1 MLRTLSLV
9 ALLTLTAPLAAA
21 ESADV
26 KKSEWNGFERLDFV
40 IEGRKALLI
49 VPPQADVGR
58 PWIWRTEFFGHEPQA
73 DIALVGKGFHIAYV
87 DVQNLYGAPKA
98 LDAMDK
104 FYDYVTRE
112 YKLMPRVALE
122 GFSRGGLFALNWAAR
137 HPTRVTCLYNDA
149 PVCDFKSWPGGKG
162 KGKGSPGDWKRC
174 LEAYG
179 LTEDEAL
186 AYNLN
191 PVDNLAPLALH
202 KVPLLHVCGDAD
214 DVVPFEENTKLLET
228 RYKALGGPITVIA
241 KPGIGHHPHSLKDPK
256 PIVDFVY
263 NHTAALDKAPARP
276 APASSTEAA
285 PTSPAASTASV
296 SHRVLGSD
304 NGRVAILAADG
315 TTVEWEYKN
324 GHQAHDL
331 QVLANGNILLPLSP
345 TKIVELTPAKEI
357 VWQYEAKAKDGYTGR
372 VEVHAFQRLAD
383 GRTMVAESGNGR
395 IVEVDAAG
403 KIVFEMP
410 LTRDRPNAHKDT
422 RLVRKLASGNYLV
435 CHEADGAVREYEPSG
450 KVVWTYKLN
459 LAGRP
464 KSGGHGPEGHGTDVY
479 GAVRLT
485 NGNTLIAC
493 GNGNRV
499 IEVTPE
505 GKTTW
510 SIEQDEL
517 PGIKLAWVT
526 TLHVLPTGN
535 VIVGN
540 CHAGK
545 DAPQLFEVTREKKVV
560 WQLKNF
566 KTFGNGWASSHV
578 LDLPEGT
585 IR

>member
-1 MLRTLSLV
+1 MIRTLTFAAIFLV
-9 ALLTLTAPLAAA
+9 LATPLAAA
-21 ESADV
+21 EPADI
-26 KKSEWNGFERLDFV
+26 KKSQWQGFERLDFTV
-40 IEGRKALLI
+40 DGRAAILI
-49 VPPQADVGR
+49 VPPKADVGK

-73 DIALVGKGFHIAYV
+73 DIALVHKGFHVAYV

-104 FYDYVTRE
+104 FYDHVVKTYG
-112 YKLMPRVALE
+112 LMPRVALE

-137 HPTRVTCLYNDA
+137 HPNRVTCLYNDA

-162 KGKGSPGDWKRC
+162 KGKGSAADWKRC

-179 LTEDEAL
+179 LTEAEAL
-186 AYNLN
+186 AYKLN
-191 PVDNLAPLALH
+191 PVDNLAPLAKH

-214 DVVPFEENTKLLET
+214 DVVPFEENTKLIET
-228 RYKALGGPITVIA
+228 RYKELGGPITVVV

-263 NHTAALDKAPARP
+263 NHTAVLDKAGAVPQSRAES
-276 APASSTEAA
+276 ASSVA
-285 PTSPAASTASV
+285 
-296 SHRVLGSD
+296 HRVVGSD
-304 NGRVAILAADG
+304 NGRIAILGRDG
-315 TTVEWEYKN
+315 TTVEWEIKN

-331 QVLANGNILLPLSP
+331 QVLPSGNILLPTSA
-345 TKIVELTPAKEI
+345 TKIVEMTAAKEI
-357 VWQYEAKAKDGYTGR
+357 VWQYEALPKVGYTGK
-372 VEVHAFQRLAD
+372 VEVHAFQRLGN

-395 IVEVDAAG
+395 IVEVDLHG
-403 KIVFEMP
+403 NIVFEMP
-410 LTRDRPNAHKDT
+410 LTLEKPNAHKDT
-422 RLVRKLASGNYLV
+422 RLARKLTNDNYLV

-450 KVVWTYKLN
+450 KVVWTYKLD
-459 LAGRP
+459 LAGWP

-485 NGNTLIAC
+485 NGNTMIAC

-505 GKTTW
+505 GKIVW
-510 SIEQDEL
+510 SIEHDEL
-517 PGIKLAWVT
+517 PGIRLAWVT
-526 TLHVLPTGN
+526 TLHVLPSGN

-560 WQLKNF
+560 WKLNNF
-566 KTFGNGWASSHV
+566 KTFGNGWASAHV
-578 LDLPEGT
+578 LDLPAGT

>member
-1 MLRTLSLV
+1 MIRTLSLT
-9 ALLTLTAPLAAA
+9 ALLFALTPSLAAA
-21 ESADV
+21 ESGDV
-26 KKSEWNGFERLDFV
+26 KKSQWNGFERLDFTV
-40 IEGRKALLI
+40 DGRASHLI
-49 VPPQADVGR
+49 VPPKADVGK

-73 DIALVGKGFHIAYV
+73 DIALIGKGFHVAYV
-87 DVQNLYGAPKA
+87 NVQNLYGAPQA

-104 FYDYVTRE
+104 FYEHVTRE
-112 YKLMPRVALE
+112 YGLMPKVALE

-137 HPTRVTCLYNDA
+137 HPERVACIYNDA

-162 KGKGSPGDWKRC
+162 KGKGSTGDWKRC

-179 LTEDEAL
+179 LTEAEAL
-186 AYNLN
+186 AYKLN
-191 PVDNLAPLALH
+191 PVDNLAPLAKH
-202 KVPLLHVCGDAD
+202 KVPLLHICGDAD
-214 DVVPFEENTKLLET
+214 DVVPLEENTKLIET
-228 RYKALGGPITVIA
+228 RYKALGGPITVIV

-263 NHTAALDKAPARP
+263 KHTAMPDKGALDKAGA
-276 APASSTEAA
+276 ASS
-285 PTSPAASTASV
+285 ASSV
-296 SHRVLGSD
+296 AHRVLGSD
-304 NGRVAILAADG
+304 NGRIAILGRDG
-315 TTVEWEYKN
+315 VTVEWEYKN

-331 QVLANGNILLPLSP
+331 QVLPSGNILFPTSA

-357 VWQYEAKAKDGYTGR
+357 VWQYEALPTAENKGR

-395 IVEVDAAG
+395 IVEVDASG
-403 KIVFEMP
+403 KVVFEMK
-410 LTRDRPNAHKDT
+410 LTRDKPNAHKDT

-450 KVVWTYKLN
+450 KVVWTYKLD

-505 GKTTW
+505 GKSVW

-526 TLHVLPTGN
+526 TLHVLPSGN

-545 DAPQLFEVTREKKVV
+545 DAPQLFEVTREKRVV
-560 WQLKNF
+560 WQLNNF
-566 KTFGNGWASSHV
+566 KTFGNGWASAHV
-578 LDLPEGT
+578 LDLPAEA

>member
-1 MLRTLSLV
+1 MISTFTLA
-9 ALLTLTAPLAAA
+9 ALLLTIAAPPPSDPPKAPKRL
-21 ESADV
+21 
-26 KKSEWNGFERLDFV
+26 EWNGFERLDFIV
-40 IEGRKALLI
+40 DGRAATLI
-49 VPPQADVGR
+49 VPPKADVGK

-73 DIALVGKGFHIAYV
+73 DIALVGKGFHVAYV
-87 DVQNLYGAPKA
+87 NVQNLYGAPKA

-104 FYDYVTRE
+104 FYEHVTRE
-112 YKLMPRVALE
+112 YGLMPKVALE

-137 HPTRVTCLYNDA
+137 HPERVACIYNDA

-162 KGKGSPGDWKRC
+162 KGKGSAGDWKRC

-179 LTEDEAL
+179 LTEAEAL
-186 AYNLN
+186 AYKLN
-191 PVDNLAPLALH
+191 PVDNLAPLVKH
-202 KVPLLHVCGDAD
+202 KIPLLHVCGDAD
-214 DVVPFEENTKLLET
+214 DVVPFEENTKLIET
-228 RYKALGGPITVIA
+228 RYKELGGPITVIV
-241 KPGIGHHPHSLKDPK
+241 KPGVGHHPHSLKDPQ
-256 PIVDFVY
+256 PIVDFVC
-263 NHTAALDKAPARP
+263 NHTAALDKAPPRKVDATQ
-276 APASSTEAA
+276 ADG
-285 PTSPAASTASV
+285 AASASPIA
-296 SHRVLGSD
+296 HRVLGSD
-304 NGRVAILAADG
+304 NGRIAILGRDG
-315 TTVEWEYKN
+315 VTVEWEFKN

-331 QVLANGNILLPLSP
+331 QVLPSGNILLPTSP

-357 VWQYEAKAKDGYTGR
+357 VWQYEALPTGENKGR

-383 GRTMVAESGNGR
+383 GKTMVAESGNGR
-395 IVEVDAAG
+395 IVELDAAG
-403 KIVFEMP
+403 KVVFEMK
-410 LTRDRPNAHKDT
+410 LTRDKPNAHKDT
-422 RLVRKLASGNYLV
+422 RLARKLASGNYLV

-450 KVVWTYKLN
+450 KVVWTYKLD

-505 GKTTW
+505 GKTVW
-510 SIEQDEL
+510 SIDQDEL

-526 TLHVLPTGN
+526 TLHVLPGGN

-545 DAPQLFEVTREKKVV
+545 DVPQLFEVTRDKKVV
-560 WQLKNF
+560 WQLNNF
-566 KTFGNGWASSHV
+566 KTFGNGWASAHV
-578 LDLPEGT
+578 LDLPEAT

>member
-1 MLRTLSLV
+1 MTPAISLV
-9 ALLTLTAPLAAA
+9 ALLFAFALPPVPTPPKAPAKL
-21 ESADV
+21 
-26 KKSEWNGFERLDFV
+26 EWYGFQRIDLHVD
-40 IEGRKALLI
+40 GRIANLI
-49 VPPQADVGR
+49 VPKKAADGK

-73 DIALVGKGFHIAYV
+73 DVALLEKGFHVAYV
-87 DVQNLYGAPKA
+87 NVQNLYGSPKA

-104 FYDYVTRE
+104 FYEHVTAK
-112 YKLMPRVALE
+112 YGLMPKVALE

-137 HPTRVTCLYNDA
+137 HPQRVACIYNDA

-162 KGKGSPGDWKRC
+162 KGKGSAGDWKRC

-179 LTEDEAL
+179 LTETEAL
-186 AYNLN
+186 AYKLN
-191 PVDNLAPLALH
+191 PVDNLAPLAKY

-214 DVVPFEENTKLLET
+214 DVVPLEENTKLIET
-228 RYKALGGPITVIA
+228 RYKALGGPITVIV

-263 NHTAALDKAPARP
+263 KHTVMLDKGALDKAG
-276 APASSTEAA
+276 AA
-285 PTSPAASTASV
+285 PKPAAAAMSTV
-296 SHRVLGSD
+296 GHRVLGSD
-304 NGRVAILAADG
+304 NGRIAILGRDG
-315 TTVEWEYKN
+315 VTVEWEYKN

-331 QVLANGNILLPLSP
+331 QVLPSGNILLPTSA

-357 VWQYEAKAKDGYTGR
+357 VWQYEALPTAENKGR

-403 KIVFEMP
+403 KVVFEMK

-450 KVVWTYKLN
+450 KVVWTHKLD

-505 GKTTW
+505 GKTVW

-526 TLHVLPTGN
+526 TLHVLPSGN

-545 DAPQLFEVTREKKVV
+545 DAPQLFEVTREKRVV
-560 WQLKNF
+560 WQLNNF
-566 KTFGNGWASSHV
+566 KTFSNGWASAHV
-578 LDLPEGT
+578 LDLPEAT